1 MSKKRRR
8 PPSMPKVSI
17 LNTAPSNAPTAER
30 IAHTQEGVDQASGS
44 RAYRVRSPLETHK
57 AHFAPALVEAA
68 ARYLRN
74 REAVETAA
82 KMTGQYDGAPR
93 PKPKGGV
100 RDKDRVEAAE
110 LAYVEAKIEPDF
122 RDLLELLVAGVD
134 AHKHN
139 HPRTVGDVARRI
151 LNYHGKDTATAAGV
165 GLLAGALIRLASIYI
180 ELRAYNS
187 TMSTQEQILRRI
199 HERRQQAENAKAV
212 FDRENEAA

>member
-30 IAHTQEGVDQASGS
+30 IAHTQEGVDQTSGT
-44 RAYRVRSPLETHK
+44 RAYRVRNPLEIHK
-57 AHFAPALVEAA
+57 AHFSPALVEAA
-68 ARYLRN
+68 ARYLKN

-82 KMTGQYDGAPR
+82 KMTGQYDGTVR

-100 RDKDRVEAAE
+100 RDEDRAEAAE
-110 LAYVEAKIEPDF
+110 LAYVEAKLEPDF
-122 RDLLELLVAGVD
+122 LDMIELLVVGVD

-139 HPRTVGDVARRI
+139 APKSVADIARRI
-151 LNYHGKDTATAAGV
+151 LNYRSQDGATAAGV

-180 ELRAYNS
+180 ELRAYNR

-199 HERRQQAENAKAV
+199 QERRRQADTAKAQ